1 MSPQDIWLLSSE
13 PGQLPFQNV
22 SLPVNEGKR
31 MMVLRCFTE
40 LSHHLMREHA
50 CGVLCKEDLQRLS
63 DPVIYSVPEE

>member
-1 MSPQDIWLLSSE
+1 
-13 PGQLPFQNV
+13 
-22 SLPVNEGKR
+22 
-31 MMVLRCFTE
+31 MVLRCFTE